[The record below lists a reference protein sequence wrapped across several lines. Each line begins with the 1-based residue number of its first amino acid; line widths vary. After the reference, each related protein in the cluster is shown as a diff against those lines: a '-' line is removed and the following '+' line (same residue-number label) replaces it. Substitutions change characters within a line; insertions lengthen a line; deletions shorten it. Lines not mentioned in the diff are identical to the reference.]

1 MRRTALRPG
10 VSEYATVERCLVRM
24 MGARSGPHLL
34 SDEKSAR
41 GYRLIEAAR
50 NLLLAAQYSEVGH
63 YTKLTARLDVVL
75 SSIEKTMKEIG
86 RRAG

>member
-10 VSEYATVERCLVRM
+10 VAEYATVERFLVLM

-34 SDEKSAR
+34 TDLQSAR

-63 YTKLTARLDVVL
+63 YTKLKSRLDVVL
-75 SSIEKTMKEIG
+75 VSVEKTLEEIE
-86 RRAG
+86 RKAG